1 MDNLLKICTL
11 GSGSKGNAF
20 ALHSAEYGT
29 LIVDAGFS
37 ARQMELKLQTAQ
49 INIDSINAVLLTH
62 DHDDHSHGCRV
73 FCNKYDIPLYC
84 SFQTANYLN
93 TKNKLPDHVVQFE
106 AGDRFEISGFNIA
119 AFAVQHDA
127 IDPVGFRIR
136 CHDREIGIA
145 TDLGEVNALCRQRLK
160 CCHALVLESNYDRE
174 MLYASDRTLHLKR
187 RIAGRMGHLDNLD
200 AVNVLE
206 DLLDENSS
214 LLMLVHV
221 SNDCNCY
228 ELVEQN
234 AAGCLKKIC
243 REYVNMYVARQNEIS
258 PWFTI

>member
-84 SFQTANYLN
+84 SFQTAC
-93 TKNKLPDHVVQFE
+93 TKRSVQRFFRAIFKASERLSNPLP
-106 AGDRFEISGFNIA
+106 
-119 AFAVQHDA
+119 
-127 IDPVGFRIR
+127 
-136 CHDREIGIA
+136 
-145 TDLGEVNALCRQRLK
+145 ALRYGG
-160 CCHALVLESNYDRE
+160 LE
-174 MLYASDRTLHLKR
+174 T
-187 RIAGRMGHLDNLD
+187 
-200 AVNVLE
+200 
-206 DLLDENSS
+206 
-214 LLMLVHV
+214 
-221 SNDCNCY
+221 
-228 ELVEQN
+228 Q
-234 AAGCLKKIC
+234 
-243 REYVNMYVARQNEIS
+243 
-258 PWFTI
+258 